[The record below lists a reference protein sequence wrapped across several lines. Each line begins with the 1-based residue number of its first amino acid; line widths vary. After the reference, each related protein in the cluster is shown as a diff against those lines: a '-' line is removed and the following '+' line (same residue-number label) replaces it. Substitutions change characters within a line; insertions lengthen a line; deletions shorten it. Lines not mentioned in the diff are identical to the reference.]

1 MIKLQRDILI
11 PALDLMLVLL
21 VIFIIGILSVRF
33 IAEKGLGSESYFP
46 LNFVL
51 PDDLEFQKNPN
62 FPFVA
67 IIINQNEII
76 LMKIGDGKIKEVKSF
91 TTINELANNIKSD
104 DVYVIYEEDQN
115 NYLGDVIRS
124 LSKTNSKVFI
134 TLKRS

>member
-21 VIFIIGILSVRF
+21 IIFLIGILSVRF

-46 LNFVL
+46 LNYVL

-62 FPFVA
+62 FPFFA
-67 IIINQNEII
+67 IIINQNEMV
-76 LMKIGDGKIKEVKSF
+76 LMKVGDGKIKEVNSF
-91 TTINELANNIKSD
+91 STINELANNLKRD
-104 DVYVIYEEDQN
+104 DVYVIYEEEQN
-115 NYLGDVIRS
+115 NYLGDVIRT

-134 TLKRS
+134 TLKES